1 MKKSQRNS
9 IIVAGLLAAVAAVF
23 VHAVGSGGKEGG
35 SAGPVEEETVYAVS
49 TTKVEIRDIQEYLE
63 VNGDVITETSV
74 EIYPEVSG
82 KLVRLNVALGDRVEK
97 DQVIAEVDPSKPGQ
111 EYARSPVK
119 ATISGTVIS
128 VSGRIGATVSTS
140 SSIAQI
146 GITDSIQ
153 LKALIPERDV
163 GKVKIGEEALVA
175 FEAYPGET
183 FRAKVTRMSPVLD
196 SVSRTKEIRLLFL
209 GGIEK
214 INVGMYGKAKL
225 LTNLRKNCLTVADA
239 VILKRGGEAYVF
251 VVSADRRT
259 VEKRTV
265 ERGLEVD
272 GTAEILSGLKAGE
285 EIVSEGRARLQNGVK
300 VKIVTAKGTQ
310 S

>member
-1 MKKSQRNS
+1 MKKSSRNS
-9 IIVAGLLAAVAAVF
+9 ILVAGLLAAVVAAF
-23 VHAVGSGGKEGG
+23 VLAVDPKGKAGGP
-35 SAGPVEEETVYAVS
+35 AGLAEEETVYAVS
-49 TTKVEIRDIQEYLE
+49 TAKAEVRDIQEYLE

-128 VSGRIGATVSTS
+128 VSGRIGATVLTS

-146 GITDSIQ
+146 GITDRIQ
-153 LKALIPERDV
+153 LKTLIPERDV
-163 GKVKIGEEALVA
+163 GKVKIGEEALVTL
-175 FEAYPGET
+175 EAYPGET
-183 FRAKVTRMSPVLD
+183 FKAKVARMSPVLD
-196 SVSRTKEIRLLFL
+196 STSRTKEIRLLFL
-209 GGIEK
+209 GGSEK

-225 LTNLRKNCLTVADA
+225 LTNLRKDCLTVADTD
-239 VILKRGGEAYVF
+239 ILKRGGETYVF

-265 ERGLEVD
+265 KRGVEVD

-285 EIVSEGRARLQNGVK
+285 ELVSEGQARLQNGVK
-300 VKIVTAKGTQ
+300 VKVVTAKGAQ